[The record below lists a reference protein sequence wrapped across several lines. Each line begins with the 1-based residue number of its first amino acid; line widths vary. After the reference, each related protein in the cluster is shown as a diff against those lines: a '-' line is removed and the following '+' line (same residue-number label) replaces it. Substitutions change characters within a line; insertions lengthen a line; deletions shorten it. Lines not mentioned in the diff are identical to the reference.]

1 MKYSSVPLTP
11 FLSSRSQ
18 DLRVFPPHCASL
30 LTGCPRHNPSVS
42 CSRLFSRTYELPP
55 PPHRFASHALS
66 STYELLFPQL
76 ACFQKHLRCPLV
88 FSSTSEFPM
97 GPVRDKGSRTREGL
111 ARQTEVSRA
120 PAAPLSTFRMNTCK
134 SVSKQRTLSPFRM
147 NTYAKTGGRGVLL
160 LT

>member
-1 MKYSSVPLTP
+1 MKYPPAPLTP
-11 FLSSRSQ
+11 FPASRPQ
-18 DLRVFPPHCASL
+18 NWRVFLPQCASP
-30 LTGCPRHNPSVS
+30 LTGCPRRNPSVF

-55 PPHRFASHALS
+55 PPYRFASHALS
-66 STYELLFPQL
+66 CTYELLFPQL

-97 GPVRDKGSRTREGL
+97 APVRKNGSRTREGL
-111 ARQTEVSRA
+111 ARQSKVSRA

>member
-1 MKYSSVPLTP
+1 MKYPPAPLTP
-11 FLSSRSQ
+11 FLPSRSQ
-18 DLRVFPPHCASL
+18 NLRVFPPHGASL
-30 LTGCPRHNPSVS
+30 LTDCPRRDPSVS

-55 PPHRFASHALS
+55 PPHRFASHAS
-66 STYELLFPQL
+66 SYTYELLFSQL

-97 GPVRDKGSRTREGL
+97 GPVRENGSRTREGL
-111 ARQTEVSRA
+111 ARQTKVSTA

-147 NTYAKTGGRGVLL
+147 NTYAKTGGRGSYC
-160 LT
+160 